1 MIFKLVTGIISILL
15 GLLALFFGSG
25 IDDLSKQI
33 LSGAGYS
40 SKFILAGIL
49 FIVAGLIGIIFRKK
63 KLFGF
68 IYFGLLIIG
77 SLFGLYIMISLQI
90 AASMTGMPMG
100 DMLGSSDV
108 GTSIG
113 FEGFVALV
121 EFLFGIIALIKTQ
134 KMPNDAV

>member
-15 GLLALFFGSG
+15 GLLALLAGSG
-25 IDDLSKQI
+25 TEDLSKQI
-33 LSGAGYS
+33 LSEAGYS

-49 FIVAGLIGIIFRKK
+49 FIVAGLIGIIFKKK

-68 IYFGLLIIG
+68 IYSGLLIIG

-90 AASMTGMPMG
+90 AASMTGIPMG

-113 FEGFVALV
+113 VEGFVAIV
-121 EFLFGIIALIKTQ
+121 EFLFGIIALIKTK